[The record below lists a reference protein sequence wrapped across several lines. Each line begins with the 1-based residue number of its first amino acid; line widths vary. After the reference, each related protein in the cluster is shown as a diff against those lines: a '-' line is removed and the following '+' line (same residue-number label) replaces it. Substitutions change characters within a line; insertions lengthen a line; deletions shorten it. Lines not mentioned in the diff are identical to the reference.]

1 LRNPKTLLK
10 YFFKISIHALILVI
24 CSLLFSWISVVSAE
38 SKVTYIFRGGQPID
52 LVFEQTLDV
61 LRTNN
66 FGIHRLNQSEGIIE
80 TEYELIV
87 RKVWYDFRVKYEIQ
101 IWEYG
106 GRTRMDVVAMI
117 FEAQWRGGTG
127 EIKTAWWLVKQVVR
141 RIGK

>member
-1 LRNPKTLLK
+1 MKRPKVLSK
-10 YFFKISIHALILVI
+10 YFFKISFHDVI
-24 CSLLFSWISVVSAE
+24 IVTCSLLLSWISVVSAE
-38 SKVTYIFRGGQPID
+38 SKVSYIFQGNQPID

-61 LRTNN
+61 LRTHH
-66 FGIHRLNQSEGIIE
+66 FAIHRLNQTEGIIE

-87 RKVWYDFRVKYEIQ
+87 RKGWYDFRVKYEIQ

-106 GRTRMDVVAMI
+106 GRTRMNVLAMI
-117 FEAQWRGGTG
+117 FEDQWRGGTG